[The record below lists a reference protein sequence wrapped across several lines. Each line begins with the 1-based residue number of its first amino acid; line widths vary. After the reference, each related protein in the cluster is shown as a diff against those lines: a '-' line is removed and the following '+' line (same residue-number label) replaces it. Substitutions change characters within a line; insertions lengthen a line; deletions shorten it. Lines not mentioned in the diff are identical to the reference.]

1 MTLSKSIKNGNINQ
15 YRDLSSL
22 SKDEWKSLDIYVF
35 IAANFNR
42 YCSGLI
48 KKIGI
53 QHLPSDTRDSL
64 MGLFCDVGYRP
75 LTRAHEKNIDAVGE
89 RRNQIMLGTLKM
101 ISTTRMVDALIKEY
115 PAYVTLNSTTDP
127 VDGDDWTEASEELH
141 HTSRETQAT
150 AFFAAESCTPFW
162 NEIEQ
167 EQSHDDAELSLKMEV
182 VRSYLT
188 PLQFKHLRYTICD
201 GLTTNEIAEKTGHSA
216 TNVRIMLL
224 NARKIMMDLV
234 PSHLQNDIQH
244 CMRRR

>member
-1 MTLSKSIKNGNINQ
+1 MIQNETINR

-22 SKDEWKSLDIYVF
+22 SQDEWESLDIYVF

-48 KKIGI
+48 KKIGM

-75 LTRAHEKNIDAVGE
+75 LSRAHEKNIKATGE

-115 PAYVTLNSTTDP
+115 PAYVTLNSATDP
-127 VDGDDWTEASEELH
+127 VDSDDWTDSPEETFH
-141 HTSRETQAT
+141 SNQESQT
-150 AFFAAESCTPFW
+150 AAFYAAESNAPFW
-162 NEIEQ
+162 NELEQ
-167 EQSHDDAELSLKMEV
+167 EQSQDDAELSLRMEV

-224 NARKIMMDLV
+224 NARKVMMDLV
-234 PSHLQNDIQH
+234 PPHLQQDIQH
-244 CMRRR
+244 CIRRR

>member
-1 MTLSKSIKNGNINQ
+1 MNQNINR
-15 YRDLSSL
+15 YRDLSTL
-22 SKDEWKSLDIYVF
+22 SSKEWEELDIYTF

-75 LTRAHEKNIDAVGE
+75 LSSIHEKNKHAVGE

-101 ISTTRMVDALIKEY
+101 ISATRMVEALIKEY
-115 PAYVTLNSTTDP
+115 PSYVTLNAATDP
-127 VDGDDWTEASEELH
+127 IDSDEWTDCPEELLH
-141 HTSRETQAT
+141 APSSEPQAT
-150 AFFAAESCTPFW
+150 AFFAAESSTPFW
-162 NEIEQ
+162 NELEEEQ
-167 EQSHDDAELSLKMEV
+167 THGDNQLSLKMEV
-182 VRSYLT
+182 IRSYLT
-188 PLQFKHLRYTICD
+188 PLQYKHLRYTICD

-224 NARKIMMDLV
+224 NARKVMMDLV
-234 PSHLQNDIQH
+234 PAHLQQDIQH
-244 CMRRR
+244 CIRRR